1 MPKCSHEHT
10 ATTRPS
16 ATVRLTRCFVPR
28 PLAAESSM
36 LLPAGPSMHIARVL
50 RLRVGALLTL
60 FDGRGGEFEASILA
74 LERGGVRVQLG
85 AHRAVEREAP
95 VSITLLQCL
104 VRAERMDFIVQK
116 ATELGVAAIVPLASR
131 HSVVRLDDP
140 GAQRRQRHWQA
151 VAVSACEQCGRNRI
165 PELQSP
171 RALDRGCAESDSP
184 AAPGAR
190 LLLLPEGP
198 HTLAGAVVGLSGP
211 ATGLH
216 LSLLSGP
223 EGGFSADEIAL
234 AQQHGFVA
242 CRLGPRVLRAET
254 APLAALATIQALI
267 GDFGASDAAT
277 T

>member
-1 MPKCSHEHT
+1 M
-10 ATTRPS
+10 A
-16 ATVRLTRCFVPR
+16 
-28 PLAAESSM
+28 
-36 LLPAGPSMHIARVL
+36 I
-50 RLRVGALLTL
+50 
-60 FDGRGGEFEASILA
+60 GEPYWKTNE
-74 LERGGVRVQLG
+74 VRVALIIYG
-85 AHRAVEREAP
+85 VMAA
-95 VSITLLQCL
+95 L
-104 VRAERMDFIVQK
+104 VFALFLSLWRSLNQFGKLARGIENADAGDSF
-116 ATELGVAAIVPLASR
+116 AA
-131 HSVVRLDDP
+131 
-140 GAQRRQRHWQA
+140 
-151 VAVSACEQCGRNRI
+151 RNRI

-223 EGGFSADEIAL
+223 EGGFSAEEIAL